1 MNQSFN
7 VTKWF
12 FLQRLAFSSKA
23 STQNVGNATY
33 RSLFVLQAYC
43 SSIGASLIEI
53 YSQTE
58 EDWVKNSFLLPET
71 GGTCSLF
78 PFT

>member
-1 MNQSFN
+1 MGFF
-7 VTKWF
+7 F

-23 STQNVGNATY
+23 STQNVGIATY
-33 RSLFVLQAYC
+33 KSHFVLQAYC

-71 GGTCSLF
+71 GGTCSLL
-78 PFT
+78 PLNLLNLH